1 MLQGEALRRR
11 GKRSSPLQVSF
22 DFATSLFGL
31 GSARVSRVGVRLLAI
46 PDFSVKTVSARRRN
60 QHARRV
66 RYPEQERTL
75 NHSATNC
82 DCAPQTFGNTL
93 GHVSLHHC

>member
-1 MLQGEALRRR
+1 MLQGEALQRR
-11 GKRSSPLQVSF
+11 GERISPVPMSF

-31 GSARVSRVGVRLLAI
+31 GSARVSRVGVRVLAI
-46 PDFSVKTVSARRRN
+46 PDFSVKTVLARRRN
-60 QHARRV
+60 QHTRRV

-82 DCAPQTFGNTL
+82 DCAPQAFGDTL
-93 GHVSLHHC
+93 

>member
-31 GSARVSRVGVRLLAI
+31 GSARVSRVGDRVLAI
-46 PDFSVKTVSARRRN
+46 ASRDRGLFYKDCFGETPKPTRET
-60 QHARRV
+60 HAL
-66 RYPEQERTL
+66 PGTGKDAQ
-75 NHSATNC
+75 
-82 DCAPQTFGNTL
+82 
-93 GHVSLHHC
+93 SLSNEL

>member
-1 MLQGEALRRR
+1 MLQGAALRRR
-11 GKRSSPLQVSF
+11 GKRSSPLQVCF

-31 GSARVSRVGVRLLAI
+31 GSARVSRVGDRGLFYK
-46 PDFSVKTVSARRRN
+46 DCFGETRN
-60 QHARRV
+60 QHARRM

-82 DCAPQTFGNTL
+82 DCAPQAFGNTL
-93 GHVSLHHC
+93 